1 MLNTSMN
8 KSDEKTIENNEQ
20 HSNNATNNTNSEHFK
35 ADYLEVT
42 TITRP
47 ICSIYELAGTI
58 TALSRHIYD
67 DDSLDQ
73 YVNVPTYNYF
83 INPTLIATNALGL
96 RNDEFCYQNNRDA
109 LLDRTTEN
117 VKFSDLYKIPS
128 QVEELNDY
136 LTRQYNMLKTYTNS
150 EKIEDDNENYD
161 LDEEGAEF
169 EGIGDD

>member
-1 MLNTSMN
+1 MNTSN
-8 KSDEKTIENNEQ
+8 TNTTENYKQ
-20 HSNNATNNTNSEHFK
+20 HGGNTTDSTNSEHLK
-35 ADYLEVT
+35 DDYLEVN

-47 ICSIYELAGTI
+47 ICSIYELAGTV

-83 INPTLIATNALGL
+83 INPTLIAANALGL

-128 QVEELNDY
+128 QVEELNEY